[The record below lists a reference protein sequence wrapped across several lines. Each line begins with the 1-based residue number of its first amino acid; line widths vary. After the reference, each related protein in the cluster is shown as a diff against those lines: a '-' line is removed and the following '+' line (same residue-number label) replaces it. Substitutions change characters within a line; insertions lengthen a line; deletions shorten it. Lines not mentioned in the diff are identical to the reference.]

1 MKDLQGDGRHVTID
15 VVSAVFEGKSAVDR
29 QRMVYKAIWQEL
41 AVRPGWAP
49 ARGPFLQRGRG
60 RRRCTLWML

>member
-15 VVSAVFEGKSAVDR
+15 VVAAAFEGKSAVDR

-41 AVRPGWAP
+41 AVRLSLGSPRSGAE
-49 ARGPFLQRGRG
+49 ARD
-60 RRRCTLWML
+60 RRRCTLWTP